1 MELPRYAQPYAVI
14 SASSN
19 VLFNGFSGVHNVQFL
34 EEEAE
39 LLFKILPY
47 RMFFLFR
54 KLPQP
59 LSKWTKGF
67 FARRVQ
73 ELFSIQSCFPFFLT
87 IVFYPLVHVLS
98 KRVRHSVIDNVLKT
112 GGQVNF
118 KRFMLWKLIKQFIG
132 ECGGA
137 MNCLINFQSIKRLK
151 FTDRKSTRLNS
162 SHTVISYAV
171 FCLKKKKKKNKV
183 DRQLI
188 SNRGPL
194 HSKFGQV
201 GVKLILNAF
210 NMNASSERACE
221 VPVLSGTVCMTE
233 VAT

>member
-87 IVFYPLVHVLS
+87 IVFYPLVHILS
-98 KRVRHSVIDNVLKT
+98 KRVRHSVIDDVLKT

-132 ECGGA
+132 ERGGA
-137 MNCLINFQSIKRLK
+137 MLHNTAKMISFSRDPSRAVEHRQIK
-151 FTDRKSTRLNS
+151 
-162 SHTVISYAV
+162 
-171 FCLKKKKKKNKV
+171 
-183 DRQLI
+183 
-188 SNRGPL
+188 L
-194 HSKFGQV
+194 HICNTPVGQE
-201 GVKLILNAF
+201 
-210 NMNASSERACE
+210 NAS
-221 VPVLSGTVCMTE
+221 MTCAGLHADFTYTRHAIPKCFVIAFE
-233 VAT
+233 KSF

>member
-19 VLFNGFSGVHNVQFL
+19 VLFNSFSGVENVQLL

-39 LLFKILPY
+39 LVLKMLLY
-47 RMFFLFR
+47 GMFFVFR
-54 KLPQP
+54 KLEQA
-59 LSKWTKGF
+59 LFKWTKSF
-67 FARRVQ
+67 FARHVQ

-137 MNCLINFQSIKRLK
+137 MLHNTAKMIFFSRDPSRVVQHREIKLHICDAPMGK
-151 FTDRKSTRLNS
+151 KNASVICAGFDVFFTYTRLFIPS
-162 SHTVISYAV
+162 CFFI
-171 FCLKKKKKKNKV
+171 
-183 DRQLI
+183 
-188 SNRGPL
+188 P
-194 HSKFGQV
+194 
-201 GVKLILNAF
+201 
-210 NMNASSERACE
+210 
-221 VPVLSGTVCMTE
+221 
-233 VAT
+233 